1 MALNWKV
8 VDNPDLIALH
18 ESDKFEWAKTEAL
31 LVMGFIYGLM
41 YFVGF
46 SSITEENKGE
56 FYARLAA
63 LQGLTTEH
71 GMVIAGKDGERVP
84 LVYTRE
90 DIYKRV
96 GLTTN
101 YPNMTRQQWLKDR
114 FLVFYKDTANP
125 KE

>member
-1 MALNWKV
+1 MAVNWQV

-18 ESDKFEWAKTEAL
+18 ESDEFEWAKTEAL
-31 LVMGFIYGLM
+31 LVLGFMYGLM

-46 SSITEENKGE
+46 REITEENKGE
-56 FYARLAA
+56 FYARLSA
-63 LQGLTTEH
+63 LQGLTTEG
-71 GMVIAGKDGERVP
+71 GMAIVRKNGERVP

-101 YPNMTRQQWLKDR
+101 YPNMTQKQWLKDR
-114 FLVFYKDTANP
+114 LLVFLNDTA
-125 KE
+125 KQE